1 MCQTPPHPTGVCYNK
16 GVHKR
21 RPMTDR
27 ELINNILSK
36 YNNSYPNSDDWDEY
50 VEYVN
55 DMNRVELE
63 YENTLIKDS

>member
-1 MCQTPPHPTGVCYNK
+1 
-16 GVHKR
+16 
-21 RPMTDR
+21 MTDK